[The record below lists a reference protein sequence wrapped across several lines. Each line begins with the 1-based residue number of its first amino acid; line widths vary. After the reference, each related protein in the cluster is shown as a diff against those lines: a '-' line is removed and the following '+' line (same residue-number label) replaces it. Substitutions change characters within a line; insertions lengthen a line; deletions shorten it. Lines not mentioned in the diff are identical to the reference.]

1 MAVRRQSSATS
12 LSRHAIAKSP
22 GVDLYNGS
30 TSRDFCNSF
39 WGVGDAGV
47 NILFARMRG
56 ATRTTDELRNFWKER
71 AVIEEEY
78 SNRLLNL
85 AKATLGKDEI
95 GELRNSLDTLRLE
108 TEKQGTTHL
117 QLASQI
123 RTELE
128 VQTTA
133 LLNKQIAHR
142 KNLQTPLEKRFKVKQ
157 TQESY
162 VLKAREKYESDC
174 LRIASYTQQIAVN
187 PGKDVERL
195 QLKLRRAQQTVQANE
210 KDFASFTKTVLDM
223 MPGWEKDW
231 KEFCDTCQDLEE
243 DRLDFMKDI
252 IWMYAN
258 AVSTLCVSDDQSCER
273 IRTVLDQLEPDK
285 DVENFV
291 QEYGTGNSI
300 PDPPVFVPYPG
311 QQPDSSSNSKPTPG
325 SRPAQFVRASARP
338 APAYPDQDPAATASP
353 EPPAQALPQP
363 QAQPTRSTPERVD
376 SQSDAGSTR
385 AEYVDRSQV
394 DPAVTRA
401 PNGNH
406 VVNPTAHANGPTTN
420 GVVTSNA
427 SPRPAQQP
435 PPSTWQVEPVEQQ
448 QPSNLTRRV
457 SGPLPPQPPTQ
468 APYQD
473 PPQQLRAPTPPPDE
487 GGRILFYVKALYDYT
502 ATIAEEFDFQAG
514 DVIAVTATP
523 DDGWWSGELLDEA
536 RREGGQARLP
546 EQLCRV
552 VLVRARTA
560 AASWVWGQVWAGRT
574 AGAPMAGWSPIHR
587 CSSGEGAAGRIDL
600 RIHIL
605 SGQNR
610 AHIWLWLL

>member
-1 MAVRRQSSATS
+1 MAVRRQPSTTS
-12 LSRHAIAKSP
+12 LSRYAIAKSP

-56 ATRTTDELRNFWKER
+56 AARTTDELRNFWKER
-71 AVIEEEY
+71 AAIEEEY
-78 SNRLLNL
+78 SNRLIAL
-85 AKATLGKDEI
+85 AKTTLGKDEI
-95 GELRNSLDTLRLE
+95 GELRNSFDTLRLE
-108 TEKQGTTHL
+108 TEKQGATHL

-123 RTELE
+123 RSELE
-128 VQTTA
+128 GQTTA

-142 KNLQTPLEKRFKVKQ
+142 KNLQTPLEKRFKIKQ

-174 LRIASYTQQIAVN
+174 LRIASYTQQISVN

-210 KDFASFTKTVLDM
+210 KDFANFTKTVLDM
-223 MPGWEKDW
+223 IPAWEKDW
-231 KEFCDTCQDLEE
+231 KEFCDASQDLEE

-311 QQPDSSSNSKPTPG
+311 QQPDSSPSNSKPTLG
-325 SRPAQFVRASARP
+325 TRPANFVRASARP
-338 APAYPDQDPAATASP
+338 APAYQTDQDAVAQSPP
-353 EPPAQALPQP
+353 EPQP
-363 QAQPTRSTPERVD
+363 PRSTERAD

-385 AEYVDRSQV
+385 GEYQDRGLV
-394 DPAVTRA
+394 DPAVARA
-401 PNGNH
+401 PNGTH
-406 VVNPTAHANGPTTN
+406 VVNNSQA
-420 GVVTSNA
+420 
-427 SPRPAQQP
+427 
-435 PPSTWQVEPVEQQ
+435 PPSTWQPEPEL
-448 QPSNLTRRV
+448 PPRRL
-457 SGPLPPQPPTQ
+457 SAPLPPQPPQQT
-468 APYQD
+468 PYQD
-473 PPQQLRAPTPPPDE
+473 NPTNRAPTPPPDE

-502 ATIAEEFDFQAG
+502 ATIGEEFDFQAG

-536 RREGGQARLP
+536 RRE
-546 EQLCRV
+546 E
-552 VLVRARTA
+552 
-560 AASWVWGQVWAGRT
+560 GRHVF
-574 AGAPMAGWSPIHR
+574 PSNFV
-587 CSSGEGAAGRIDL
+587 CL
-600 RIHIL
+600 F
-605 SGQNR
+605 
-610 AHIWLWLL
+610 

>member
-1 MAVRRQSSATS
+1 MAVRRQPSSTS
-12 LSRHAIAKSP
+12 LSRYATAKSP

-56 ATRTTDELRNFWKER
+56 AARTTDELRNFWKER
-71 AVIEEEY
+71 AAIEEEY
-78 SNRLLNL
+78 STRLINL

-117 QLASQI
+117 SLASQI
-123 RTELE
+123 RSELE
-128 VQTTA
+128 GQTTA
-133 LLNKQIAHR
+133 LLNKQITHR

-174 LRIASYTQQIAVN
+174 LRIASYTQQISVN

-210 KDFASFTKTVLDM
+210 KDFANFTKTVLDM
-223 MPGWEKDW
+223 MPAWEKDW
-231 KEFCDTCQDLEE
+231 KDFCDASQDLEE

-311 QQPDSSSNSKPTPG
+311 QQPDSSSKPTPG
-325 SRPAQFVRASARP
+325 TRPAQFVRASARP
-338 APAYPDQDPAATASP
+338 APAYQTDQDAAILPT
-353 EPPAQALPQP
+353 EPPA
-363 QAQPTRSTPERVD
+363 RNPERND
-376 SQSDAGSTR
+376 SQSQSDAGSMRGEYQDRGAAGGTR
-385 AEYVDRSQV
+385 GEYQDRGAV
-394 DPAVTRA
+394 DPAVVRA
-401 PNGNH
+401 PNGTH
-406 VVNPTAHANGPTTN
+406 VVNNTTKT
-420 GVVTSNA
+420 V
-427 SPRPAQQP
+427 QQP
-435 PPSTWQVEPVEQQ
+435 PPSTWQPEPEA
-448 QPSNLTRRV
+448 PPKRLSA
-457 SGPLPPQPPTQ
+457 PLPPQPPQQT
-468 APYQD
+468 PYQEN
-473 PPQQLRAPTPPPDE
+473 PTNRAPTPPPDE

-502 ATIAEEFDFQAG
+502 ATIGEEFDFQAG

-536 RREGGQARLP
+536 RRE
-546 EQLCRV
+546 E
-552 VLVRARTA
+552 
-560 AASWVWGQVWAGRT
+560 GRHVF
-574 AGAPMAGWSPIHR
+574 PSNFV
-587 CSSGEGAAGRIDL
+587 CL
-600 RIHIL
+600 F
-605 SGQNR
+605 
-610 AHIWLWLL
+610 

>member
-71 AVIEEEY
+71 AAIEEEY
-78 SNRLLNL
+78 SNRLLSL

-128 VQTTA
+128 VQTTT

-187 PGKDVERL
+187 PGKDIERL

-231 KEFCDTCQDLEE
+231 KEFCDACQDLEE

-252 IWMYAN
+252 VWMYAN

-300 PDPPVFVPYPG
+300 PDPPVFVPYPE
-311 QQPDSSSNSKPTPG
+311 QQPDSSSNSKSTPG

-338 APAYPDQDPAATASP
+338 APAYPDQDPAAAASP
-353 EPPAQALPQP
+353 EPPAQTPP
-363 QAQPTRSTPERVD
+363 QPTRSTPERVD

-385 AEYVDRSQV
+385 NEYVDRSHV

-406 VVNPTAHANGPTTN
+406 IVNPTPNGATTN
-420 GVVTSNA
+420 GIVSSYP
-427 SPRPAQQP
+427 SPRPPQQQPP
-435 PPSTWQVEPVEQQ
+435 PPSTWQTELEA
-448 QPSNLTRRV
+448 QPLSRRV

-468 APYQD
+468 SPYQET
-473 PPQQLRAPTPPPDE
+473 PQNRAPTPPPDE

-536 RREGGQARLP
+536 RREEGRHVFP
-546 EQLCRV
+546 SNFV
-552 VLVRARTA
+552 VLF
-560 AASWVWGQVWAGRT
+560 
-574 AGAPMAGWSPIHR
+574 
-587 CSSGEGAAGRIDL
+587 
-600 RIHIL
+600 
-605 SGQNR
+605 
-610 AHIWLWLL
+610 

>member
-1 MAVRRQSSATS
+1 MAVRRQPSSTS
-12 LSRHAIAKSP
+12 LSRYATAKSP
-22 GVDLYNGS
+22 GIDLYNGS

-56 ATRTTDELRNFWKER
+56 AARTTDELRNFWKER
-71 AVIEEEY
+71 AAIEEEY
-78 SNRLLNL
+78 STRLINL

-108 TEKQGTTHL
+108 TERQGTTHL
-117 QLASQI
+117 NLAAQMRS
-123 RTELE
+123 ELE
-128 VQTTA
+128 GQTTA

-174 LRIASYTQQIAVN
+174 LRIASYTQQISVN

-210 KDFASFTKTVLDM
+210 KDFANFTKTVLDM

-231 KEFCDTCQDLEE
+231 KDFCDASQDIEE

-311 QQPDSSSNSKPTPG
+311 QQPDASSKSTPG
-325 SRPAQFVRASARP
+325 TRPAQFVRSSARP
-338 APAYPDQDPAATASP
+338 APAYQTESETPNLAVSSP
-353 EPPAQALPQP
+353 EQPA
-363 QAQPTRSTPERVD
+363 RSVDRVD
-376 SQSDAGSTR
+376 PPDTQSQSDAASTR
-385 AEYVDRSQV
+385 GAKYEDRGGAI
-394 DPAVTRA
+394 DPAVVHT
-401 PNGNH
+401 NG
-406 VVNPTAHANGPTTN
+406 TAHMVNNVPK
-420 GVVTSNA
+420 
-427 SPRPAQQP
+427 PAQPP
-435 PPSTWQVEPVEQQ
+435 PPSTWQQPEP
-448 QPSNLTRRV
+448 QPPKRMSA
-457 SGPLPPQPPTQ
+457 PLPPQPPSQT
-468 APYQD
+468 AYQET
-473 PPQQLRAPTPPPDE
+473 PENRAPTPPPDE

-502 ATIAEEFDFQAG
+502 ATIGEEFDFQAG

-536 RREGGQARLP
+536 RRE
-546 EQLCRV
+546 E
-552 VLVRARTA
+552 
-560 AASWVWGQVWAGRT
+560 GR
-574 AGAPMAGWSPIHR
+574 
-587 CSSGEGAAGRIDL
+587 
-600 RIHIL
+600 HIFPSNFVCL
-605 SGQNR
+605 F
-610 AHIWLWLL
+610 

>member
-1 MAVRRQSSATS
+1 MAVRHQPSSTS
-12 LSRHAIAKSP
+12 LSRYATAKSP

-30 TSRDFCNSF
+30 TSRDYCNSF

-56 ATRTTDELRNFWKER
+56 AARTTDELRNFWKER
-71 AVIEEEY
+71 AAIEEEY
-78 SNRLLNL
+78 SNRLINL
-85 AKATLGKDEI
+85 AKAPLGKDEI

-108 TEKQGTTHL
+108 TEKQGSDHL
-117 QLASQI
+117 ARAAQI

-128 VQTTA
+128 AQTTA
-133 LLNKQIAHR
+133 LLNKQVAHR

-174 LRIASYTQQIAVN
+174 LRIASYTQQISVN

-210 KDFASFTKTVLDM
+210 KDFANFTKTVLDM

-231 KEFCDTCQDLEE
+231 KEFCDASQDLEE

-258 AVSTLCVSDDQSCER
+258 MVSTLCVNDDQSCER

-291 QEYGTGNSI
+291 HEYGTGNSI

-311 QQPDSSSNSKPTPG
+311 QQPDASSKQTPG
-325 SRPAQFVRASARP
+325 TRPAQFVRASARP
-338 APAYPDQDPAATASP
+338 APAYQTDPGTTNPNASAPSP
-353 EPPAQALPQP
+353 EQPA
-363 QAQPTRSTPERVD
+363 RSTDRVD
-376 SQSDAGSTR
+376 TPSQSDAGSTR
-385 AEYVDRSQV
+385 GGTYQERGMV
-394 DPAVTRA
+394 DPQ
-401 PNGNH
+401 
-406 VVNPTAHANGPTTN
+406 VVLTN
-420 GVVTSNA
+420 GSAHVQHVNNTTKTV
-427 SPRPAQQP
+427 QQP
-435 PPSTWQVEPVEQQ
+435 PPSTWQPEPEQA
-448 QPSNLTRRV
+448 PAAPRRL
-457 SGPLPPQPPTQ
+457 SAPLPPQPPTQ
-468 APYQD
+468 TPYQE
-473 PPQQLRAPTPPPDE
+473 PRAPTPPQEE

-502 ATIAEEFDFQAG
+502 ATIGEEFDFQAG

-536 RREGGQARLP
+536 RRE
-546 EQLCRV
+546 E
-552 VLVRARTA
+552 
-560 AASWVWGQVWAGRT
+560 GRHVF
-574 AGAPMAGWSPIHR
+574 PSNFV
-587 CSSGEGAAGRIDL
+587 CL
-600 RIHIL
+600 F
-605 SGQNR
+605 
-610 AHIWLWLL
+610 

>member
-1 MAVRRQSSATS
+1 MAVRRQPSTTS
-12 LSRHAIAKSP
+12 LSRYAIAKDP

-39 WGVGDAGV
+39 WGLGDAGV

-78 SNRLLNL
+78 ANRLLNL
-85 AKATLGKDEI
+85 AKVTLGKDEI
-95 GELRNSLDTLRLE
+95 GELRNSFDTLRLE
-108 TEKQGTTHL
+108 TEKQGSTHL
-117 QLASQI
+117 QLAEQI
-123 RTELE
+123 RTDLE
-128 VQTTA
+128 AQTTV

-142 KNLQTPLEKRFKVKQ
+142 KNSQTPLEKRFKIKQ

-223 MPGWEKDW
+223 IPGWEKDW

-258 AVSTLCVSDDQSCER
+258 HVSTLCVSDDQSCER

-300 PDPPVFVPYPG
+300 PEPPVFVPYNG
-311 QQPDSSSNSKPTPG
+311 QQSESPSKQTPG
-325 SRPAQFVRASARP
+325 SRPAEFIRASARP
-338 APAYPDQDPAATASP
+338 APAYPEQDPVVPTQPP
-353 EPPAQALPQP
+353 EPQP
-363 QAQPTRSTPERVD
+363 QAQPTRSTDRLD
-376 SQSDAGSTR
+376 SRSQSDSASTR
-385 AEYVDRSQV
+385 GEYVDNSVV
-394 DPAVTRA
+394 DPGRPQ
-401 PNGNH
+401 PNGTH
-406 VVNPTAHANGPTTN
+406 PTVNGNG
-420 GVVTSNA
+420 A
-427 SPRPAQQP
+427 SRTAQQTP
-435 PPSTWQVEPVEQQ
+435 PPAAWQSEPEPPVQRQ
-448 QPSNLTRRV
+448 RPRDSV
-457 SGPLPPQPPTQ
+457 PLPPQPTSQHPDM
-468 APYQD
+468 PGNNN
-473 PPQQLRAPTPPPDE
+473 RAPTPPPDE

-502 ATIAEEFDFQAG
+502 ATIGEEFDFQAG

-536 RREGGQARLP
+536 RRE
-546 EQLCRV
+546 E
-552 VLVRARTA
+552 
-560 AASWVWGQVWAGRT
+560 GRHVF
-574 AGAPMAGWSPIHR
+574 PSNFV
-587 CSSGEGAAGRIDL
+587 CL
-600 RIHIL
+600 F
-605 SGQNR
+605 
-610 AHIWLWLL
+610 

>member
-1 MAVRRQSSATS
+1 MAVRRQPSSTS
-12 LSRHAIAKSP
+12 LSRYAIAKSP
-22 GVDLYNGS
+22 GVDLFNGS

-39 WGVGDAGV
+39 WGTGDNGV
-47 NILFARMRG
+47 NILFARMSG
-56 ATRTTDELRNFWKER
+56 AARTTDELRNYWKER
-71 AVIEEEY
+71 AAIEEEY
-78 SNRLLNL
+78 STRLINL
-85 AKATLGKDEI
+85 AKASLGKDEI

-117 QLASQI
+117 ALAGQI
-123 RTELE
+123 RSELE
-128 VQTTA
+128 AQTTA

-174 LRIASYTQQIAVN
+174 LRIASYTQQISVN

-231 KEFCDTCQDLEE
+231 KEFCDASQDLEE

-311 QQPDSSSNSKPTPG
+311 QQPDPAAKTTPG
-325 SRPAQFVRASARP
+325 SRPAEFVRASARP
-338 APAYPDQDPAATASP
+338 APAYPSEQEAAASP
-353 EPPAQALPQP
+353 EQPAQQP
-363 QAQPTRSTPERVD
+363 QRADTM
-376 SQSDAGSTR
+376 SDAGSTR
-385 AEYVDRSQV
+385 GAGAAADYQDRGLV
-394 DPAVTRA
+394 DPAVSRA
-401 PNGNH
+401 PNGTH
-406 VVNPTAHANGPTTN
+406 VVNPPANAVTTN
-420 GVVTSNA
+420 GNGA
-427 SPRPAQQP
+427 PRAPQQP
-435 PPSTWQVEPVEQQ
+435 PPSTWQPEPAEQ
-448 QPSNLTRRV
+448 PRRL
-457 SGPLPPQPPTQ
+457 SAPLPPQPPSQT
-468 APYQD
+468 PYQD
-473 PPQQLRAPTPPPDE
+473 NPPNRAPTPPPDE

-502 ATIAEEFDFQAG
+502 ATIGEEFDFQAG

-523 DDGWWSGELLDEA
+523 DDGWWSGELLDEN
-536 RREGGQARLP
+536 RRE
-546 EQLCRV
+546 E
-552 VLVRARTA
+552 
-560 AASWVWGQVWAGRT
+560 GRHVFPSNFVT
-574 AGAPMAGWSPIHR
+574 
-587 CSSGEGAAGRIDL
+587 L
-600 RIHIL
+600 F
-605 SGQNR
+605 
-610 AHIWLWLL
+610 

>member
-1 MAVRRQSSATS
+1 MAVRRQPSSTS
-12 LSRHAIAKSP
+12 LSRYATAKSP

-56 ATRTTDELRNFWKER
+56 AARTTDELRNFWKER
-71 AVIEEEY
+71 AAIEEEY
-78 SNRLLNL
+78 SNRLINL

-108 TEKQGTTHL
+108 TEKQGTTHMT
-117 QLASQI
+117 LASQI
-123 RTELE
+123 RSELE
-128 VQTTA
+128 GQTTA
-133 LLNKQIAHR
+133 LLNKQINHR
-142 KNLQTPLEKRFKVKQ
+142 KNSQAPLEKRFKVKQ

-174 LRIASYTQQIAVN
+174 LRIASYTQQISVN

-210 KDFASFTKTVLDM
+210 KDFANFTKTVLDM
-223 MPGWEKDW
+223 MPAWEKDW
-231 KEFCDTCQDLEE
+231 KEFCDASQDLEE

-311 QQPDSSSNSKPTPG
+311 QQPDASAKQTPG
-325 SRPAQFVRASARP
+325 TRPAQFVRASARP
-338 APAYPDQDPAATASP
+338 APAYQTEPETPNLNMSP
-353 EPPAQALPQP
+353 E
-363 QAQPTRSTPERVD
+363 QPTPPD
-376 SQSDAGSTR
+376 AQSQSDAGSTR
-385 AEYVDRSQV
+385 GGGGAYTDRGSV
-394 DPAVTRA
+394 DPAVVV
-401 PNGNH
+401 NGTGAAH
-406 VVNPTAHANGPTTN
+406 VVNNTTR
-420 GVVTSNA
+420 TT
-427 SPRPAQQP
+427 QQP
-435 PPSTWQVEPVEQQ
+435 PPSTWQPEPEQ
-448 QPSNLTRRV
+448 PPRRL
-457 SGPLPPQPPTQ
+457 SAPLPPQPPTQ
-468 APYQD
+468 TPYQE
-473 PPQQLRAPTPPPDE
+473 PRAPTPPPDE

-502 ATIAEEFDFQAG
+502 ATIQEEFDFQAG

-536 RREGGQARLP
+536 RRE
-546 EQLCRV
+546 E
-552 VLVRARTA
+552 
-560 AASWVWGQVWAGRT
+560 GRHVF
-574 AGAPMAGWSPIHR
+574 PSNFV
-587 CSSGEGAAGRIDL
+587 CL
-600 RIHIL
+600 F
-605 SGQNR
+605 
-610 AHIWLWLL
+610 

>member
-1 MAVRRQSSATS
+1 MAVRRQPSTTS
-12 LSRHAIAKSP
+12 LSRHATAKSP

-56 ATRTTDELRNFWKER
+56 AARTTDELRNFWKER
-71 AVIEEEY
+71 SAEMPWLRTYINPLRRAAIEEEY
-78 SNRLLNL
+78 SNRLINL

-95 GELRNSLDTLRLE
+95 GELRNSFDTLRLE

-123 RTELE
+123 RAELE
-128 VQTTA
+128 GQTTA

-142 KNLQTPLEKRFKVKQ
+142 KNLQAPLEKRFKIKQ

-231 KEFCDTCQDLEE
+231 KEFCDASQDLEE

-252 IWMYAN
+252 VWMYAN

-311 QQPDSSSNSKPTPG
+311 QQPDSGSNSKPTPG

-338 APAYPDQDPAATASP
+338 APAYPDQDPGGVASP
-353 EPPAQALPQP
+353 EPSFQAPSQL
-363 QAQPTRSTPERVD
+363 ARSTPERLD
-376 SQSDAGSTR
+376 SQSDAGSLR
-385 AEYVDRSQV
+385 GEYQDRGQV

-406 VVNPTAHANGPTTN
+406 VVNPTVNTNSPITN
-420 GVVTSNA
+420 GVVNSNA
-427 SPRPAQQP
+427 SPRTVQQQPP
-435 PPSTWQVEPVEQQ
+435 PPSTWQAEPAEQP
-448 QPSNLTRRV
+448 PSRRV
-457 SGPLPPQPPTQ
+457 SAPLPPQPPSQT
-468 APYQD
+468 PYQEN
-473 PPQQLRAPTPPPDE
+473 PQNRAPTPPPDE

-502 ATIAEEFDFQAG
+502 ATIGEEFDFQAG

-536 RREGGQARLP
+536 RREEGRHVFP
-546 EQLCRV
+546 SNFV
-552 VLVRARTA
+552 VLF
-560 AASWVWGQVWAGRT
+560 
-574 AGAPMAGWSPIHR
+574 
-587 CSSGEGAAGRIDL
+587 
-600 RIHIL
+600 
-605 SGQNR
+605 
-610 AHIWLWLL
+610 

>member
-1 MAVRRQSSATS
+1 MAVRRQPSSTS
-12 LSRHAIAKSP
+12 LSRYATARSP
-22 GVDLYNGS
+22 GVDLYSGS

-56 ATRTTDELRNFWKER
+56 AARTTDELRNFWKER
-71 AVIEEEY
+71 AAIEEEY
-78 SNRLLNL
+78 SNRLINL

-123 RTELE
+123 RSELE
-128 VQTTA
+128 GQTTT

-174 LRIASYTQQIAVN
+174 LRIASYTQQISVN

-195 QLKLRRAQQTVQANE
+195 ELKLRRAKQTVQANE

-223 MPGWEKDW
+223 MPAWEKDW
-231 KEFCDTCQDLEE
+231 KEFCDASEDLEE

-291 QEYGTGNSI
+291 QEYGTGNAI

-311 QQPDSSSNSKPTPG
+311 QQPDSSSKSSPG
-325 SRPAQFVRASARP
+325 TRPANFVRASARP
-338 APAYPDQDPAATASP
+338 APAYQTDQEVVPSVPEPAPAPAAAP
-353 EPPAQALPQP
+353 F
-363 QAQPTRSTPERVD
+363 RSAERAD
-376 SQSDAGSTR
+376 SQSETGSTR
-385 AEYVDRSQV
+385 ETASTRGEYQDRGLV
-394 DPAVTRA
+394 DPAVSRA
-401 PNGNH
+401 PNGTH
-406 VVNPTAHANGPTTN
+406 VVNNNSSSNVSTN
-420 GVVTSNA
+420 GVTSNP
-427 SPRPAQQP
+427 PRPP
-435 PPSTWQVEPVEQQ
+435 PPSTWQPSEPAEL
-448 QPSNLTRRV
+448 SRRT
-457 SGPLPPQPPTQ
+457 SQPLPPQPQQST
-468 APYQD
+468 PYQEN
-473 PPQQLRAPTPPPDE
+473 PTNRAPTPPPDD

-502 ATIAEEFDFQAG
+502 ATIGEEFDFQAG

-536 RREGGQARLP
+536 RRE
-546 EQLCRV
+546 E
-552 VLVRARTA
+552 
-560 AASWVWGQVWAGRT
+560 GRHVF
-574 AGAPMAGWSPIHR
+574 PSNFV
-587 CSSGEGAAGRIDL
+587 CL
-600 RIHIL
+600 F
-605 SGQNR
+605 
-610 AHIWLWLL
+610 

>member
-1 MAVRRQSSATS
+1 MAVRRQPSTTS
-12 LSRHAIAKSP
+12 LSRYATAKSP

-56 ATRTTDELRNFWKER
+56 AARTTDELRNFWKER
-71 AVIEEEY
+71 AAIEEEY
-78 SNRLLNL
+78 SNRLINL

-123 RTELE
+123 RSELE
-128 VQTTA
+128 GQTTA

-210 KDFASFTKTVLDM
+210 KDFASFTKTVLDL
-223 MPGWEKDW
+223 MPAWEKDW
-231 KEFCDTCQDLEE
+231 KDFCDASQDLEE

-252 IWMYAN
+252 VWMYAN

-300 PDPPVFVPYPG
+300 PDPPVFVPAG
-311 QQPDSSSNSKPTPG
+311 QNPDSSSNSKQAPG

-338 APAYPDQDPAATASP
+338 APAYPEQDAVVATQQP
-353 EPPAQALPQP
+353 EPQP
-363 QAQPTRSTPERVD
+363 QSTRSTERVD
-376 SQSDAGSTR
+376 SQSDTGSTR
-385 AEYVDRSQV
+385 GEYQDRGQV

-401 PNGNH
+401 PNGTH
-406 VVNPTAHANGPTTN
+406 AVNVNGNSNNSNGSVNNTTKT
-420 GVVTSNA
+420 V
-427 SPRPAQQP
+427 QQP
-435 PPSTWQVEPVEQQ
+435 PPSTWQPEPEQP
-448 QPSNLTRRV
+448 QPRRL
-457 SGPLPPQPPTQ
+457 SAPLPPQPPTQ
-468 APYQD
+468 TPYQEN
-473 PPQQLRAPTPPPDE
+473 PTNRAPTPPPDE

-502 ATIAEEFDFQAG
+502 ATIGEEFDFQAG

-536 RREGGQARLP
+536 RRE
-546 EQLCRV
+546 E
-552 VLVRARTA
+552 
-560 AASWVWGQVWAGRT
+560 GRHVF
-574 AGAPMAGWSPIHR
+574 PSNFV
-587 CSSGEGAAGRIDL
+587 CL
-600 RIHIL
+600 F
-605 SGQNR
+605 
-610 AHIWLWLL
+610 

>member
-1 MAVRRQSSATS
+1 MAVRRQSSTTS
-12 LSRHAIAKSP
+12 LSRYATAKSP

-56 ATRTTDELRNFWKER
+56 AARTTDELRNFWKER
-71 AVIEEEY
+71 AAIEEEY
-78 SNRLLNL
+78 SNRLINL

-95 GELRNSLDTLRLE
+95 GELRNSFDTLRLE

-123 RTELE
+123 RSELE
-128 VQTTA
+128 SQTTT

-142 KNLQTPLEKRFKVKQ
+142 KNLQTPLEKRFKTKQ

-223 MPGWEKDW
+223 MPAWEKDW
-231 KEFCDTCQDLEE
+231 KDFCDASQDLEE

-291 QEYGTGNSI
+291 LEYGTGNSI

-311 QQPDSSSNSKPTPG
+311 QQPDSASSHSNTSNSNSKTTPG

-338 APAYPDQDPAATASP
+338 APAYQTDQDGLVQSP
-353 EPPAQALPQP
+353 E
-363 QAQPTRSTPERVD
+363 
-376 SQSDAGSTR
+376 SQSQLDADAGSLR
-385 AEYVDRSQV
+385 GGGGADYVERGQV
-394 DPAVTRA
+394 DPAVGRG
-401 PNGNH
+401 PNGTH
-406 VVNPTAHANGPTTN
+406 VVNASVASVNGNGNGYAAGSN
-420 GVVTSNA
+420 GVNNTTRTV
-427 SPRPAQQP
+427 QQP
-435 PPSTWQVEPVEQQ
+435 PPSTWQPEPEQAA
-448 QPSNLTRRV
+448 PKRLSA
-457 SGPLPPQPPTQ
+457 PLPPMPQTQ
-468 APYQD
+468 TPYQD
-473 PPQQLRAPTPPPDE
+473 NPPNRAPTPPPDE

-502 ATIAEEFDFQAG
+502 ATIGEEFDFQAG

-536 RREGGQARLP
+536 RRE
-546 EQLCRV
+546 E
-552 VLVRARTA
+552 
-560 AASWVWGQVWAGRT
+560 GRHVF
-574 AGAPMAGWSPIHR
+574 PSNFV
-587 CSSGEGAAGRIDL
+587 CL
-600 RIHIL
+600 F
-605 SGQNR
+605 
-610 AHIWLWLL
+610 